1 MGSGIAAD
9 HAGRSKIGES
19 WTAAVTRCDAKT
31 YRQALNR
38 FSRPY
43 SLSNVDREESS
54 WKRWGWVSRCRALR
68 SSEGRCRRRRMRRM
82 RRDRSREEDRS
93 SETGIR
99 TEGKCSVG
107 YNSARRLLLHCAAL
121 WPMADG
127 RCWPASDLQIPVPP
141 LRAPWLLIGFVVAG
155 RWAVELRQLRW
166 WQLLVHEGSLDDNGQ
181 GQAARRE

>member
-9 HAGRSKIGES
+9 HVGRSKIGES
-19 WTAAVTRCDAKT
+19 WTAAVTRCEAKT
-31 YRQALNR
+31 YRQGLSR
-38 FSRPY
+38 FSRSY
-43 SLSNVDREESS
+43 S
-54 WKRWGWVSRCRALR
+54 
-68 SSEGRCRRRRMRRM
+68 
-82 RRDRSREEDRS
+82 
-93 SETGIR
+93 
-99 TEGKCSVG
+99 G
-107 YNSARRLLLHCAAL
+107 YNSTRRLLLHCAAL